1 MGSIPGSK
9 DPLEQGRATLLQYSC
24 LENPIDRGAWW
35 ATVHRV
41 AKSQTRRGIDWH
53 LVVLGLPC
61 CVGFS
66 LGTASWGYSLLPCVG
81 FSVRWR
87 VEEVPGHIRQAARS
101 ARPQDA
107 FGATI
112 PCLL

>member
-1 MGSIPGSK
+1 M
-9 DPLEQGRATLLQYSC
+9 Y
-24 LENPIDRGAWW
+24 
-35 ATVHRV
+35 VF
-41 AKSQTRRGIDWH
+41 IDWH

-87 VEEVPGHIRQAARS
+87 LLLWSTCSRHSDFRSWGSQALGHRLRSCGAWASLPLSMWDLPESGIELVSTEPTGGFFTTELPRKCCVE
-101 ARPQDA
+101 
-107 FGATI
+107 F
-112 PCLL
+112 